1 MTFSTKK
8 NKQTKKNPQPIFAFP
23 LLVSQSA
30 FIRYSI
36 IEVLYVDTGIVLK
49 PISSC

>member
-1 MTFSTKK
+1 MTFSTK
-8 NKQTKKNPQPIFAFP
+8 NNQTNQQPNISVFL

-30 FIRYSI
+30 FTRYSI
-36 IEVLYVDTGIVLK
+36 IEVLYVGTGIVLK